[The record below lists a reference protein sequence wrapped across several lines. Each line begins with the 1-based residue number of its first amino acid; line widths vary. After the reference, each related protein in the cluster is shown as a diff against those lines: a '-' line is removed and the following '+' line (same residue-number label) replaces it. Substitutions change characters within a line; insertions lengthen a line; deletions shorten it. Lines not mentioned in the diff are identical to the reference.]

1 MLKIFGHTLIEL
13 MIVLVISGILLSAI
27 FGIISSSRSS
37 WDSGAGQIVR
47 QQDARK
53 GIDRIAWELRSTDT
67 AWNVSSTLYNVS
79 INAAGDQIDFYQPVF
94 VNNSITELRAV
105 RYYVGGQNNAQ
116 LLRKEGGDIT
126 VATNNIDN
134 VVSQKPFFSFNST
147 PNIIDIR
154 IPIIKDNIIFVLA
167 SQANLRNR
175 GTQLDGAVVDIVDIE
190 GGIVEEPEEE
200 VTE

>member
-126 VATNNIDN
+126 VVTNNIDN
-134 VVSQKPFFSFNST
+134 EEKPFFSFNST

-154 IPIIKDNIIFVLA
+154 IPTIKNNITFVLE
-167 SQANLRNR
+167 SQVNLRNR

-190 GGIVEEPEEE
+190 GGIIEEPEGE

>member
-1 MLKIFGHTLIEL
+1 MLRVFGHTLIEL
-13 MIVLVISGILLSAI
+13 MMVLAIFGILLSAI

-37 WDSGAGQIVR
+37 WESGAGQIAR
-47 QQDARK
+47 QQDARR
-53 GIDRIAWELRSTDT
+53 GIDRIAWELKSTDSS
-67 AWNVSSTLYNVS
+67 WNVSSTLYSVS
-79 INAAGDQIDFYQPVF
+79 INVAGDQIDFYQPVF

-147 PNIIDIR
+147 PNIIDIS
-154 IPIIKDNIIFVLA
+154 IPIIKDSTTFVLA
-167 SQANLRNR
+167 SQSNLRNR
-175 GTQLDGAVVDIVDIE
+175 ETQLDADEVVVVDIE
-190 GGIVEEPEEE
+190 GGIIEESEE
-200 VTE
+200 